1 MPKKVLFVLLTIAL
15 VALPFMISACAK
27 PQPGSEEHSRQVA
40 EEFVKMEATFRFD
53 GIPETFKLSST
64 TSVANGW
71 KYTIE
76 FDSQHPGYGNRTG
89 QVLAQV
95 ITHHIAAVNVSEGRV
110 VSAIMDNKWDM
121 VKQQELPK

>member
-1 MPKKVLFVLLTIAL
+1 MYNKILFVLLTMAL
-15 VALPFMISACAK
+15 VTLPLMVSACSK
-27 PQPGSEEHSRQVA
+27 PQPGSEENSRQVA
-40 EEFVKMEATFRFD
+40 EEYVKLDSTYRFD

-64 TSVANGW
+64 TSIANGW

-110 VSAIMDNKWDM
+110 VSAIMDSKWDM